1 MQKRGFAH
9 IIPLVVIATVVIG
22 GFSALSTLSEQ
33 RKREAVGKVL
43 SESSSN
49 DDEDRSGSS
58 GSSQSSEGKTGESK
72 SSTSNQTTSSTD
84 KFKIESNTGTTK
96 TKIEKDKR
104 KSEIKVESSEG
115 KFETKIEKDK
125 QKTKIET
132 RGLKIA
138 IIIENG
144 IRIVK
149 IKNEHD
155 EEVEASPEAEN
166 ELLEDANEKLEE
178 EDIQI
183 ASDSADFGFVHR
195 GKKVRT
201 NFPLTIDPAT
211 GQLFVTTPTGT
222 KVVAIL
228 PDVAIQN
235 MLAAGILTRIDQSG
249 TPSPSIPPGGTPSAG
264 ATSSATVTG
273 SAVELTEVNSLP
285 AYEITGVRVQNFL
298 GLIPVDIK
306 IKAVVSVQNGQLVD
320 VQQGILARI
329 LDIFSF

>member
-1 MQKRGFAH
+1 MQKNGFAH
-9 IIPLVVIATVVIG
+9 IIPLVIIATVVIV
-22 GFSALSTLSEQ
+22 GFCALSTLSEQ

-43 SESSSN
+43 SESS

-58 GSSQSSEGKTGESK
+58 SSSGSSGGKSGETK
-72 SSTSNQTTSSTD
+72 SSTSNQTSGSSD
-84 KFKIESNTGTTK
+84 KFKIESETGTTK
-96 TKIEKDKR
+96 TKIEKDKQ
-104 KSEIKVESSEG
+104 KSEIKVESEEG
-115 KFETKIEKDK
+115 KFETKIEEGK

-132 RGLKIA
+132 GGLR
-138 IIIENG
+138 IEIRIVNG
-144 IRIVK
+144 QTIVK
-149 IKNEHD
+149 IKNEHG
-155 EEVEASPEAEN
+155 EEIEASREAEN

-183 ASDSADFGFVHR
+183 ASDSAGLGFIQH